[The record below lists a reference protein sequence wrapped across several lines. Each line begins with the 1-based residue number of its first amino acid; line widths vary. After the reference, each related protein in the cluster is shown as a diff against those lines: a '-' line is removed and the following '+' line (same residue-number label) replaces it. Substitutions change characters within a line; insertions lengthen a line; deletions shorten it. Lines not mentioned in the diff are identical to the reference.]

1 METLSFEQKLQRYA
15 DLTVKVGLN
24 LQPGQRLFVIAYP
37 LDVAPM
43 LRPVV
48 KSAYQNGCR
57 LVNVAWVDEQEEKFR
72 YQYAPHDSFEEFQSW
87 ITNGVAQGI
96 EHGDAYLQIYGAN
109 PKLLEDQNPELIAIA
124 GRTQRRY
131 FKPINV
137 HQGKNSVQWSVIC
150 PSTPGWAAQV
160 FPDKP
165 LPEAEA
171 KLWEAIFKA
180 CRIEE
185 PDPIAFWQQQAIGL
199 SKRKDHLTAK
209 QFTALHFT
217 GPGTDLHV
225 GLPKGHIWS
234 GGESQT
240 PGGISF
246 MPNLPTEEVYT
257 LPHKDKTHGT
267 VTATKPRSYLG
278 NLIENF
284 SLTFS
289 EGKVVNFSAQK
300 GEETLRN
307 ILGTDEN
314 AKRLGEVAL
323 IPHQT
328 PISQSSLIFLNI
340 LYDENASNHLALGRA
355 YRYTLKDG
363 EEMTDEEFAQAGGND
378 SLIHVDFMFGSGEM
392 DVDGLLADGTSE
404 AVMRS
409 GEWAFDI

>member
-160 FPDKP
+160 FPDTTSNVFCGHHFAP
-165 LPEAEA
+165 
-171 KLWEAIFKA
+171 AI
-180 CRIEE
+180 
-185 PDPIAFWQQQAIGL
+185 
-199 SKRKDHLTAK
+199 
-209 QFTALHFT
+209 
-217 GPGTDLHV
+217 
-225 GLPKGHIWS
+225 
-234 GGESQT
+234 
-240 PGGISF
+240 
-246 MPNLPTEEVYT
+246 EV
-257 LPHKDKTHGT
+257 
-267 VTATKPRSYLG
+267 
-278 NLIENF
+278 
-284 SLTFS
+284 
-289 EGKVVNFSAQK
+289 
-300 GEETLRN
+300 
-307 ILGTDEN
+307 
-314 AKRLGEVAL
+314 
-323 IPHQT
+323 
-328 PISQSSLIFLNI
+328 
-340 LYDENASNHLALGRA
+340 
-355 YRYTLKDG
+355 
-363 EEMTDEEFAQAGGND
+363 EM
-378 SLIHVDFMFGSGEM
+378 SML
-392 DVDGLLADGTSE
+392 
-404 AVMRS
+404 
-409 GEWAFDI
+409 